1 MANTKKT
8 PIEALERSFPLRVLR
23 YRLRR
28 GSGGAGRHPGGEGI
42 ERDLLVLEDTTV
54 SLITERRAS
63 RPWAL
68 AGGEPGAPA
77 ENWLLPAGDEERA
90 ECLPDKCTVPSA
102 PATCCGC
109 SRPAVVGGGR
119 LGDHETGPAARA
131 WRHRRTPTD
140 APTTP
145 SERALPHR
153 ASPVSHRTPGAV
165 GPSSRSGHYIGHRRG
180 SLVPRVAPETTV
192 TTVARDRLATLLREV
207 TAPGSF
213 SAQRTARVDDLHL
226 EVRGVGQ
233 VALPV
238 ADTQAKSLC
247 RVGRPARYGRGELTL
262 LDPRVRDTWE
272 IPKSRVKL
280 DKREWN
286 KTLLPV
292 LQSLRADLGL
302 PSGCELKAE
311 LHSMLVY
318 APGQFFVPHQ
328 DSEKA
333 DAMVGSLV
341 VTLPSSF
348 KGGALVVEHGGVT
361 ATYRSSKKSISFVA
375 FYADCRHQVQP
386 IKSGYRI
393 VLTYNLLLKGD
404 AAAAAASEA
413 PPGAAEAVARCLDE
427 HFTTPVPLP
436 RGSVDAAPA
445 DPPNR
450 LVYLLDHEYTALGS
464 SWSRLKG
471 SDARRAAVLR
481 AAATRADCDIV
492 LALAD
497 VRETWSCFETRWERP
512 WYARRRYD
520 RWDDREDDDA
530 WAGEEDPTDHEG
542 YELDEL
548 VDWDITLECWVD
560 PSGERVEP
568 AASSVGTNEV
578 CATTLSADLRPY
590 ASEYEGYM
598 GNYGNTMD
606 RWYRRAALVV
616 WPRRRA
622 FAVRGEASPTWALDE
637 LSKRVRAGDV
647 AEAQEMAATLAPFWN
662 AVAGLE
668 HRRDVLA
675 KAMRV
680 ARALDEPLATMLLEP
695 FRVEMLARHHAPAL
709 VRLVEAHGER
719 WARDLVDMWSRRRRS
734 WASPADQARREWV
747 ASLPRLC
754 EALHAAGSSGTS
766 MARLLAQDSW
776 RRVSE
781 AIEQRRGLMPPS
793 RRDEALGEL
802 GRSVL
807 AVLQSTVIADAD
819 LRDTAVGFLR
829 EGGEDLLPCL
839 MQLLRTAEGLPPT
852 TRTAAGLDALA
863 EHCTGRLEA
872 RLARPRRAD
881 DDWSID
887 LPGGCSCELC
897 GVLGD
902 FLTDPARRALDWPLA
917 KERRRHVHGRLD
929 SAELPVR
936 HLTRRAGRPYTL
948 VLTKTEAIFE
958 RRRQARRRDE
968 ADLAW
973 LYAHQ
978 RSSGGPPRPR

>member
-1 MANTKKT
+1 MA
-8 PIEALERSFPLRVLR
+8 
-23 YRLRR
+23 
-28 GSGGAGRHPGGEGI
+28 
-42 ERDLLVLEDTTV
+42 RD
-54 SLITERRAS
+54 
-63 RPWAL
+63 
-68 AGGEPGAPA
+68 
-77 ENWLLPAGDEERA
+77 
-90 ECLPDKCTVPSA
+90 
-102 PATCCGC
+102 
-109 SRPAVVGGGR
+109 
-119 LGDHETGPAARA
+119 
-131 WRHRRTPTD
+131 
-140 APTTP
+140 
-145 SERALPHR
+145 
-153 ASPVSHRTPGAV
+153 
-165 GPSSRSGHYIGHRRG
+165 
-180 SLVPRVAPETTV
+180 TTV
-192 TTVARDRLATLLREV
+192 TTAARDRLATLLGEV

-213 SAQRTARVDDLHL
+213 SARRTAPVDDLYL
-226 EVRGVGQ
+226 EVRGVGRL
-233 VALPV
+233 ALPV
-238 ADTQAKSLC
+238 PDTQAKSLC
-247 RVGRPARYGRGELTL
+247 RVGRRARYGQGEVTL

-292 LQSLRADLGL
+292 LQCLRADLGL

-318 APGQFFVPHQ
+318 APGQFFVPHK
-328 DSEKA
+328 DAEKA

-348 KGGALVVEHGGVT
+348 KGGALVVEHRGAT

-386 IKSGYRI
+386 IKSGYRT
-393 VLTYNLLLKGD
+393 VLTYNLLLKGET
-404 AAAAAASEA
+404 AAAVASEA
-413 PPGAAEAVARCLDE
+413 PPGAVDAVARCLDE
-427 HFTTPVPLP
+427 HFTTPVPSP
-436 RGSVDAAPA
+436 PSANAAPA

-450 LVYLLDHEYTALGS
+450 LVYLLDHEYTALGL

-471 SDARRAAVLR
+471 SDARRAALLR
-481 AAATRADCDIV
+481 AAATRADCEIV

-497 VRETWSCFETRWERP
+497 VHETWSCFESEWERP
-512 WYARRRYD
+512 WYARRRYG
-520 RWDDREDDDA
+520 RWDDREDDDLDDDA
-530 WAGEEDPTDHEG
+530 WAGEEDSTDHDG

-548 VDWDITLECWVD
+548 VDWGITLDGWVD
-560 PSGERVEP
+560 PLGEGAERI
-568 AASSVGTNEV
+568 ATSVGDIEV
-578 CATTLSADLRPY
+578 CATTPSADLRPY

-622 FAVRGEASPTWALDE
+622 FAVRAEASPTWALDE
-637 LSKRVRAGDV
+637 LLKCVRAGDV
-647 AEAQEMAATLAPFWN
+647 ARAQEMAAALAPFWTT
-662 AVAGLE
+662 VAALE

-680 ARALDEPLATMLLEP
+680 ARALDQPLATMLLKP
-695 FRVEMLARHHAPAL
+695 FRMEMLARSHAPAL
-709 VRLVEAHGER
+709 VGLVEAYGER
-719 WARDLVDMWSRRRRS
+719 WAHDLLDMWSRRGRPS
-734 WASPADQARREWV
+734 APSAHQGRREWV

-754 EALHAAGSSGTS
+754 EALHAAGSTGTS
-766 MARLLAQDSW
+766 TARLLVQDSW
-776 RRVSE
+776 RWLSE

-807 AVLQSTVIADAD
+807 AVLQSTAVIAPAD
-819 LRDTAVGFLR
+819 LRDAAVGFLR

-839 MQLLRTAEGLPPT
+839 TQLLRTAEGLPPT
-852 TRTAAGLDALA
+852 TRRAAGLDTLA
-863 EHCTGRLEA
+863 QHCTGRLEA
-872 RLARPRRAD
+872 RLARPPRAD
-881 DDWSID
+881 DDWTID

-897 GVLGD
+897 GVLGE
-902 FLTDPARRALDWPLA
+902 FLTDPARRVLDWPLA

-936 HLTRRAGRPYTL
+936 HLTRRTGRPYTL

-958 RRRQARRRDE
+958 RERQARRRDE

-973 LYAHQ
+973 LYDHQ
-978 RSSGGPPRPR
+978 HSSVRPPRRR